1 MSFSQMFLLYFVT
14 LAVFAAADLL
24 WVWVI
29 SRRLYRRNLEG
40 LLRAKF
46 NVIPA
51 VVFYLL
57 YIVGLM
63 VFVIVPAFNN
73 TSLGLGYAM
82 GMGILFGMFT
92 FGTYALVN
100 LAVIRDWSPLV
111 VLVDLIEGMFVT
123 GVACTVAFYISQII
137 S

>member
-14 LAVFAAADLL
+14 LAVFAAVDLL
-24 WVWVI
+24 WVWAI

-63 VFVIVPAFNN
+63 IFVIVPAFNN
-73 TSLGLGYAM
+73 TSLGQAM

-100 LAVIRDWSPLV
+100 LAIIRDWSLLIM
-111 VLVDLIEGMFVT
+111 LVDLIEGMFVT
-123 GVACTVAFYISQII
+123 GVACTVAFYMSQVIT
-137 S
+137 

>member
-14 LAVFAAADLL
+14 LAVFATVDLL
-24 WVWVI
+24 WVWAI

-51 VVFYLL
+51 VVFYLI

-63 VFVIVPAFNN
+63 IFVIVPAFNN
-73 TSLGLGYAM
+73 NLLGQAM

-92 FGTYALVN
+92 FGTYTLVN
-100 LAVIRDWSPLV
+100 LVILRDWSLLI
-111 VLVDLIEGMFVT
+111 VLVDLIKGMFVT
-123 GVACTVAFYISQII
+123 GVACTVAFYLSQMIT
-137 S
+137 

>member
-14 LAVFAAADLL
+14 LAVFATVDLL
-24 WVWVI
+24 WVWAV
-29 SRRLYRRNLEG
+29 SKRLYRRNLEG

-57 YIVGLM
+57 YALGLM
-63 VFVIVPAFNN
+63 IFIIVPAFNPP
-73 TSLGLGYAM
+73 SLGYAM
-82 GMGILFGMFT
+82 GMGVLFGGFT
-92 FGTYALVN
+92 FGTYALAN
-100 LAVIRDWSPLV
+100 LTLIRDWSLLI
-111 VLVDLIEGMFVT
+111 VLVDLIEGMFVS
-123 GVACTVAFYISQII
+123 GVASTVAFYISQVI

>member
-14 LAVFAAADLL
+14 LATFAAVDLL
-24 WVWVI
+24 WVWII
-29 SRRLYRRNLEG
+29 SRRLYRTNLEG

-51 VVFYLL
+51 VLFYLL
-57 YIVGLM
+57 YTIGLM
-63 VFVIVPAFNN
+63 IFIIVPAFNN
-73 TSLGLGYAM
+73 TSLGQAM
-82 GMGILFGMFT
+82 GMGVLFGMFT

-100 LAVIRDWSPLV
+100 LTVIRDWSLLI

-123 GVACTVAFYISQII
+123 GMACTVAFYLSQVIT
-137 S
+137 

>member
-14 LAVFAAADLL
+14 LATFAAVDLL
-24 WVWVI
+24 WVWII
-29 SRRLYRRNLEG
+29 SRRLYRANLEG

-51 VVFYLL
+51 VLFYLL
-57 YIVGLM
+57 YTIGLM
-63 VFVIVPAFNN
+63 IFIIVPAFNN
-73 TSLGLGYAM
+73 TSLGQAM
-82 GMGILFGMFT
+82 GMGVLFGGFT

-100 LAVIRDWSPLV
+100 LTVIRDWSLLI

-123 GVACTVAFYISQII
+123 GMACTVAFYLSQVIT
-137 S
+137 

>member
-1 MSFSQMFLLYFVT
+1 MGLGNLKK
-14 LAVFAAADLL
+14 AV
-24 WVWVI
+24 
-29 SRRLYRRNLEG
+29 SRRNLEG

-63 VFVIVPAFNN
+63 IFVIVPAFNN
-73 TSLGLGYAM
+73 IALGQAM

-100 LAVIRDWSPLV
+100 LAIIRDWSLLIM
-111 VLVDLIEGMFVT
+111 LVDLIEGMFVT
-123 GVACTVAFYISQII
+123 GVACTVAFYMSQVIT
-137 S
+137 

>member
-14 LAVFAAADLL
+14 LAVFASVDLL
-24 WVWVI
+24 WIWAI
-29 SRRLYRRNLEG
+29 SRRMYRRNLEG

-46 NVIPA
+46 NVVSA

-63 VFVIVPAFNN
+63 IFIIVPAFNN
-73 TSLGLGYAM
+73 TSLGQAM

-92 FGTYALVN
+92 FGTYTLVN
-100 LAVIRDWSPLV
+100 LTIIRDWSLLI

-123 GVACTVAFYISQII
+123 SVACTVAFYLSQVIT
-137 S
+137 

>member
-14 LAVFAAADLL
+14 LAVFAAVDLL
-24 WVWVI
+24 WVWAI

-51 VVFYLL
+51 VVFYLI

-63 VFVIVPAFNN
+63 IFVIVPAFNN
-73 TSLGLGYAM
+73 TSLGQAM

-92 FGTYALVN
+92 FGTYTLVN
-100 LAVIRDWSPLV
+100 LVILRDWSLLI
-111 VLVDLIEGMFVT
+111 VLVDLIKGMFVT
-123 GVACTVAFYISQII
+123 GVACTVAFYLSQMIT
-137 S
+137 

>member
-14 LAVFAAADLL
+14 LAVFAAVDLL
-24 WVWVI
+24 WVWAI

-51 VVFYLL
+51 VVFYLI

-63 VFVIVPAFNN
+63 IFVIVPAFNN
-73 TSLGLGYAM
+73 NLLGQAM

-92 FGTYALVN
+92 FGTYTLVN
-100 LAVIRDWSPLV
+100 LVILRDWSLLI
-111 VLVDLIEGMFVT
+111 VLVDLIKGMFVT
-123 GVACTVAFYISQII
+123 GVACTVAFYLSQMIT
-137 S
+137 

>member
-14 LAVFAAADLL
+14 LAVFAAVDLL
-24 WVWVI
+24 WVWAI

-63 VFVIVPAFNN
+63 IFVIVPAFNN
-73 TSLGLGYAM
+73 TSLAQAL

-92 FGTYALVN
+92 FGTYTLVN
-100 LAVIRDWSPLV
+100 LAIIRDWSL
-111 VLVDLIEGMFVT
+111 LIMLADLIEGMFVT
-123 GVACTVAFYISQII
+123 GVACTVAFYLSQVIT
-137 S
+137 

>member
-14 LAVFAAADLL
+14 LAVFAAVDLL
-24 WVWVI
+24 WVWAI
-29 SRRLYRRNLEG
+29 SRRLSRRNLEG

-51 VVFYLL
+51 VIFYLI

-63 VFVIVPAFNN
+63 IFVIVPAFNN
-73 TSLGLGYAM
+73 TSLGQAI

-92 FGTYALVN
+92 FGTYTLVN
-100 LAVIRDWSPLV
+100 LVIIRDWSLLI

-123 GVACTVAFYISQII
+123 GVACTVAFYLSQMIT
-137 S
+137 

>member
-14 LAVFAAADLL
+14 LAVFAAVDLL
-24 WVWVI
+24 WVWGI
-29 SRRLYRRNLEG
+29 SRRLYRTNLEG

-46 NVIPA
+46 NVISA

-57 YIVGLM
+57 YIIGLM

-73 TSLGLGYAM
+73 TSLGQAM
-82 GMGILFGMFT
+82 GMGVLFGMFT

-100 LAVIRDWSPLV
+100 LAVIRDWSLLI
-111 VLVDLIEGMFVT
+111 VLIDLIEGMFVT
-123 GVACTVAFYISQII
+123 GVACTVAFYLSQMIT
-137 S
+137 

>member
-14 LAVFAAADLL
+14 LAVFAAVDLL
-24 WVWVI
+24 WVWAI

-51 VVFYLL
+51 VIFYLI

-63 VFVIVPAFNN
+63 IFVIVPAFNN
-73 TSLGLGYAM
+73 TSLGQAI

-92 FGTYALVN
+92 FGTYTLVN
-100 LAVIRDWSPLV
+100 LVIIRDWSLLI

-123 GVACTVAFYISQII
+123 GVACTVAFYLSQMIT
-137 S
+137 

>member
-14 LAVFAAADLL
+14 LAVFASVDLL
-24 WVWVI
+24 WIWAI

-46 NVIPA
+46 NVVPA

-63 VFVIVPAFNN
+63 IFIIVPAFNPP
-73 TSLGLGYAM
+73 SLGYAM
-82 GMGILFGMFT
+82 GMGVLFGGFT
-92 FGTYALVN
+92 FGTYTLVN
-100 LAVIRDWSPLV
+100 LTIIRDWSLLI

-123 GVACTVAFYISQII
+123 GVACTVAFYLSQVIT
-137 S
+137 

>member
-1 MSFSQMFLLYFVT
+1 MSFPQMVLLYFVT
-14 LAVFAAADLL
+14 LAVFIAVDLL
-24 WVWVI
+24 WVWII
-29 SRRLYRRNLEG
+29 SRRLYRTNLEG

-63 VFVIVPAFNN
+63 IFVIVPAVDKI
-73 TSLGLGYAM
+73 SLGYAM
-82 GMGILFGMFT
+82 GMGVLFGGFT

-100 LAVIRDWSPLV
+100 LAIIRDWSLLI
-111 VLVDLIEGMFVT
+111 VLIDLIEGMFVT
-123 GVACTVAFYISQII
+123 GVACTVAFYLSQMIT
-137 S
+137 

>member
-14 LAVFAAADLL
+14 LAVFAAVDLL
-24 WVWVI
+24 WVLAI

-63 VFVIVPAFNN
+63 IFVIVPAFNN
-73 TSLGLGYAM
+73 TSLGQAM

-92 FGTYALVN
+92 FGTYTLVN
-100 LAVIRDWSPLV
+100 LAIIKDWSLLI

-123 GVACTVAFYISQII
+123 GVACTVAFYLSQVIT
-137 S
+137 

>member
-14 LAVFAAADLL
+14 LAVFAAVDLL
-24 WVWVI
+24 WVWGI
-29 SRRLYRRNLEG
+29 SRRLYRTNLEG

-46 NVIPA
+46 NVISA

-57 YIVGLM
+57 YIIGLM

-73 TSLGLGYAM
+73 TSLGQAM
-82 GMGILFGMFT
+82 GMGVLFGMFT

-100 LAVIRDWSPLV
+100 LAVIRDWSLLI

-123 GVACTVAFYISQII
+123 GVACTVAFYVSQVIT
-137 S
+137 